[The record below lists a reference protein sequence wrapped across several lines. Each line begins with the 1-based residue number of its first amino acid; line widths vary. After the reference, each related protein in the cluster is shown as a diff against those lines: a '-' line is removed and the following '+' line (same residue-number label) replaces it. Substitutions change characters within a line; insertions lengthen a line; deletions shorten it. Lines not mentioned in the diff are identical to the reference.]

1 MKKKSAKKSAKDK
14 IFQMEVKEYKTKDP
28 KKLVK
33 AEKAE
38 HVKKKKSKGK

>member
-1 MKKKSAKKSAKDK
+1 MKKKKVSKKAAEKK
-14 IFQMEVKEYKTKDP
+14 LYAMEVKEHKTKDP

-38 HVKKKKSKGK
+38 HKKKKKK